1 MSSATQ
7 LREEPVANSI
17 HKRPSPFVRV
27 LPALVACIPKLGC
40 PLCWPALAA
49 LCSLCGV
56 PCAALNP
63 LLIGVTLL
71 VIVLLLIT
79 ALSRHSFS
87 LSSGLLLVGLI
98 ANLGARLWA
107 APVWIGYVVAVLVL
121 TALFVEFLLPAHF
134 VRNTPS
140 SHCMHSRCIRSAP
153 LTGGSLNAVSASS
166 MVSANKIS
174 VNSIESVQILR
185 EHSQRVSGVTSNWE
199 IQQIKLRVVA
209 WMKK

>member
-7 LREEPVANSI
+7 LREEPAANSI
-17 HKRPSPFVRV
+17 PKRPSPFVRV

-56 PCAALNP
+56 PCTILNP

-71 VIVLLLIT
+71 IIALLLIT

-87 LSSGLLLVGLI
+87 LSSGLLLTGLI

-121 TALFVEFLLPAHF
+121 TALLVEFLFPAHF

-140 SHCMHSRCIRSAP
+140 SHCMHSRCVPSAP
-153 LTGGSLNAVSASS
+153 LTDGSLNVVSAPSK
-166 MVSANKIS
+166 VSANKIS
-174 VNSIESVQILR
+174 GTSMERVQTLR
-185 EHSQRVSGVTSNWE
+185 EHSQRGSGVTSNWE
-199 IQQIKLRVVA
+199 IQQIKLQAVT